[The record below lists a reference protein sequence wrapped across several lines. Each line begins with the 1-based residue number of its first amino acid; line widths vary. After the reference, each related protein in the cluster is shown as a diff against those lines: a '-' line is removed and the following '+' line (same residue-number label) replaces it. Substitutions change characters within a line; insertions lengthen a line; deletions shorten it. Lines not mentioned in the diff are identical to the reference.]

1 MAENRRAMKYIR
13 WKQFCDGR
21 RFFIILPLLTV
32 LLSSCG
38 QKGDLMR
45 PSAVKVLQQATHDS
59 KKVQE
64 Q

>member
-1 MAENRRAMKYIR
+1 MKYFR

-32 LLSSCG
+32 LLGSCG
-38 QKGDLMR
+38 QKGDLTR
-45 PSAVKVLQQATHDS
+45 PSAAKTQQQTTHDS